1 MDQGGLL
8 IGVRDGGKEDLGTT
22 SLFCFLLPLFVTQ
35 LPLPLLISN
44 DPVLESTSNNV
55 TVRKKNL
62 KIPHTFFLKTM

>member
-1 MDQGGLL
+1 MAIEMTLNQGRL
-8 IGVRDGGKEDLGTT
+8 VQ
-22 SLFCFLLPLFVTQ
+22 FVTQ